1 MASSHFYES
10 GLLSVYPREIASNG
24 FLGPDLGRPAPV
36 STYARMP
43 FFSVFLV
50 CGVMPSEET
59 RYLVR
64 SRFLDR
70 SSSAVVSRATASAS
84 PGGLFETQFLG
95 LYSRPTGSDVLGVGL
110 SSLYF
115 IRPQGNC
122 GMLSCLRTTVRG
134 K

>member
-1 MASSHFYES
+1 M
-10 GLLSVYPREIASNG
+10 YPRELASNG

-36 STYARMP
+36 STSARMP
-43 FFSVFLV
+43 FFSAFLV

-64 SRFLDR
+64 SQLFLD
-70 SSSAVVSRATASAS
+70 SGSSAVVSRTAALAS
-84 PGGLFETQFLG
+84 PGGLFEMQFLG

-122 GMLSCLRTTVRG
+122 GTLSCLRTTVQG